1 VYLCWCALSYAVVQ
15 PRGSE
20 GTFDLVAWNVENFP
34 RQGQATVDSIRMIV
48 LALQVDLV
56 TFEEIDD
63 TTAFRSLVNSLEGW
77 EGVYSSDEYGPGN
90 YQKTAILCRIDQI
103 TLANV
108 GVIFPNQTYA
118 FPRPPLMA
126 EVTFEHNSQY
136 FTFHLIVV
144 HLKAGGTSED
154 LDRRRQ
160 ACLQLK
166 SFIDQAI
173 SEGEDPDFIVAGDF
187 NDELDDPPAE
197 NSFNVFLNDTLHY
210 QFLTLPLA
218 GNPYWASY
226 PSTGSLIDHVLVTS
240 DALGEYGN
248 GTTETLRLD
257 YEVSNYSYW
266 ISDHRPM
273 FSMFEVPLELVEP
286 LKGIPIPQTLRIL
299 SAYPNPFNSS
309 IAIDYE
315 VATPGA
321 VTLRVVNVLGQEVKM
336 LWNGG
341 VESGIH
347 HMWWDGTNRKGLPV
361 PSGVYFVDLDNG
373 RNRVMKKIIVLK

>member
-1 VYLCWCALSYAVVQ
+1 
-15 PRGSE
+15 
-20 GTFDLVAWNVENFP
+20 
-34 RQGQATVDSIRMIV
+34 
-48 LALQVDLV
+48 
-56 TFEEIDD
+56 
-63 TTAFRSLVNSLEGW
+63 
-77 EGVYSSDEYGPGN
+77 
-90 YQKTAILCRIDQI
+90 
-103 TLANV
+103 
-108 GVIFPNQTYA
+108 
-118 FPRPPLMA
+118 
-126 EVTFEHNSQY
+126 
-136 FTFHLIVV
+136 
-144 HLKAGGTSED
+144 
-154 LDRRRQ
+154 
-160 ACLQLK
+160 
-166 SFIDQAI
+166 
-173 SEGEDPDFIVAGDF
+173 
-187 NDELDDPPAE
+187 
-197 NSFNVFLNDTLHY
+197 
-210 QFLTLPLA
+210 LA